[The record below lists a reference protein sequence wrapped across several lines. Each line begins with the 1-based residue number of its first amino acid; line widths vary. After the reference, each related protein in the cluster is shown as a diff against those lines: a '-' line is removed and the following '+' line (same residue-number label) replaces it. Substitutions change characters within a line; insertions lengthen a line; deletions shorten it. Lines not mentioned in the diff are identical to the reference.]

1 MQKIAELAGKVIDLG
16 QTSQINSSR
25 TVVRMDRGSTAA
37 DVQRTRPVDGYFSKQ
52 ITNNKEILHRKPG
65 RREISQTPFLV

>member
-1 MQKIAELAGKVIDLG
+1 MKNSPRHYAKIAELAGKVIDLG

-37 DVQRTRPVDGYFSKQ
+37 GIRISNQLASVSAPSMGISA
-52 ITNNKEILHRKPG
+52 NK
-65 RREISQTPFLV
+65 